1 MQKGECIAKSQP
13 MFNVYSM
20 SLEDF
25 YNFGNLHST
34 TSSPLTIKKKCEN
47 GDLFKLSEMVWI
59 QIRKESPGK
68 LFLNIRRKK
77 KY

>member
-20 SLEDF
+20 SLENF

-47 GDLFKLSEMVWI
+47 GDSFKLSAMVWI
-59 QIRKESPGK
+59 QIRKEGPGK

>member
-25 YNFGNLHST
+25 YNFDNLHST

-47 GDLFKLSEMVWI
+47 GDPFKLSAMVWI
-59 QIRKESPGK
+59 QIRKESPVN
-68 LFLNIRRKK
+68 FF
-77 KY
+77 